1 MEDLSPEDVPAI
13 HSSSMVD
20 ELVAAWGE
28 PMKLPSPEK
37 PKKLSLKKEG
47 TTQEANPPTAAPIV
61 SDQAVKK
68 KNVATKTSAPGE
80 AAGKNV
86 RTVNKV
92 KSAAEERRKTD
103 TIQKPIPIS
112 HPFFTDVAFVY
123 EKDDE
128 RHGGYNADFFKKV
141 RSRHYVLSS
150 ACPDVLDH
158 LLDAKQTW
166 EDPEVPVVA
175 VVIKMDWPKV
185 EAWISSKK
193 AALDK
198 LKVTILPE
206 INQNISDLRLH
217 TI

>member
-1 MEDLSPEDVPAI
+1 MSPGDVPAI

-37 PKKLSLKKEG
+37 PKKLNLKKEEG
-47 TTQEANPPTAAPIV
+47 NPPPAAPVV

-68 KNVATKTSAPGE
+68 KNVATKPSVPSE

-86 RTVNKV
+86 RNVQKV
-92 KSAAEERRKTD
+92 KSAADERRKTD
-103 TIQKPIPIS
+103 PPQKPIPIS

-123 EKDDE
+123 DKDDE
-128 RHGGYNADFFKKV
+128 RHGAYNVDFFKKV
-141 RSRHYVLSS
+141 RSHYYVLSS

-158 LLDAKQTW
+158 LLDAKPTW
-166 EDPEVPVVA
+166 DDPELPVVA
-175 VVIKMDWPKV
+175 VLSKMDREKV
-185 EAWISSKK
+185 EAWIESKK
-193 AALDK
+193 EALDK
-198 LKVTILPE
+198 LKVTVLPE
-206 INQNISDLRLH
+206 INQNISDLCLH